1 MKLGHE
7 PYLTF
12 GPSVVTGRGAYFPAD
27 ASAVASALEAS
38 ALEASVVTLCASCHC
53 LKFDLLVASGAVS
66 GPAAAC
72 AGASAA
78 TGQTACAPAECCA
91 FDCASA
97 RVASVGGTAPVAV
110 RAASAYGLV
119 VNCCSYYLE
128 ALNGLAATFVCG
140 CDPPAGLD
148 PTGAS
153 FHAPTPAF
161 VAFAACDLAAGE
173 L

>member
-1 MKLGHE
+1 MKLDHE

-12 GPSVVTGRGAYFPAD
+12 GSSVVTGRAAYFPAD
-27 ASAVASALEAS
+27 ALTAAS

-53 LKFDLLVASGAVS
+53 LKFDLLVASAAAS
-66 GPAAAC
+66 GPAAAF

-78 TGQTACAPAECCA
+78 AGQMAYAPAECCA

-97 RVASVGGTAPVAV
+97 RVASVGNTAPVAV

-128 ALNGLAATFVCG
+128 ALNGPVATFVCA

-161 VAFAACDLAAGE
+161 VAFAACDLAAVE
-173 L
+173 P

>member
-12 GPSVVTGRGAYFPAD
+12 GSSVVTDRAAYFPAG
-27 ASAVASALEAS
+27 ALTAAS

-53 LKFDLLVASGAVS
+53 LKFDLLVASAAAS
-66 GPAAAC
+66 GPAAAF

-78 TGQTACAPAECCA
+78 AGQMAYAPAECCA

-97 RVASVGGTAPVAV
+97 RVASVGNTAPVAV

-119 VNCCSYYLE
+119 VNCCNCYPK
-128 ALNGLAATFVCG
+128 ALNGPVATFVCG

-161 VAFAACDLAAGE
+161 VAFAACDLAAVE
-173 L
+173 P